1 VNAFAAYRDYIAGC
15 LIAGIGAFA
24 VVEGQSYGM
33 GSLQKMGS
41 GFFPVMLGAGMI
53 LMGVLM
59 ALFAQKPI
67 ENAGSHHGMSTPDWR
82 AAAGIAVGVAL
93 FMALANRAGLAPA
106 IFACVFTASLGN
118 RRTTLK
124 EAFLLGLGVMVF
136 GVLLFAYGLKVPF
149 PVLTGVLN

>member
-1 VNAFAAYRDYIAGC
+1 MNAFTAYRDYIAGC
-15 LIAGIGAFA
+15 LIAAIGGFA
-24 VVEGQSYGM
+24 VLEGQTYGI

-41 GFFPVMLGAGMI
+41 GFFPVVLGAGMI

-59 ALFAQKPI
+59 ALFAQKPMP
-67 ENAGSHHGMSTPDWR
+67 ESTAYHAITAPDWR
-82 AAAGIAVGVAL
+82 AAAGIALGVAL

-106 IFACVFTASLGN
+106 IFACVFAAALGN

-124 EAFLLGLGVMVF
+124 QATLLALGVMVF

-149 PVLTGVLN
+149 PIVTGVLN